1 MTSTATAWDWTPAAR
16 RGLSGDVS
24 DIVLAAPSIAGG
36 AVTVGGSSSI
46 AASVWGAA
54 AVPVV
59 GAIVAGVTIGLMALF
74 NRKGPKQ
81 KVATTQIVDSVEPM
95 LADNRDGYLAGPRTR
110 SSQAQALANFE
121 AGWDYVVQNCGDV
134 VMGDP
139 GKRCISERTRGGRWD
154 WFALYRDPIANDAD
168 VQPDPSIIDAVFGAP
183 GGGRSPVPLFV
194 ALGLAVGALFIVGGR
209 S

>member
-1 MTSTATAWDWTPAAR
+1 MRISSTALDWSAR
-16 RGLSGDVS
+16 HGLSGDMS

-36 AVTVGGSSSI
+36 AVTAGGSSSL

-95 LADNRDGYLAGPRTR
+95 LAENRDGYLNGPRTR
-110 SSQAQALANFE
+110 SSQAQALANFD
-121 AGWDYVVQNCGDV
+121 AGWEYVRQNCGDV
-134 VMGDP
+134 SMGDP
-139 GKRCISERTRGGRWD
+139 GKRCISERDRGGRWD
-154 WFALYRDPIANDAD
+154 WFTLYRDPIAHDPD
-168 VQPDPSIIDAVFGAP
+168 VQPDPSVIDAVFGDP
-183 GGGRSPVPLFV
+183 GGGGRSPLPLFL
-194 ALGLAVGALFIVGGR
+194 ALGLAMTALMMGGR